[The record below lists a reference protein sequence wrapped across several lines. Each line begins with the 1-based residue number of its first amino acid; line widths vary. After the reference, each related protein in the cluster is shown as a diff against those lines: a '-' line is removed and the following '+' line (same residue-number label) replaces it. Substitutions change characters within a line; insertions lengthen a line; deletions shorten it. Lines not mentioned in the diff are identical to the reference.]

1 MNKLKELLFTGFYS
15 GYFPVASGTAG
26 TIVGVALYLLLF
38 IITDNYLWQANFI
51 LVLIVIYPSFKLG
64 DAGAEFFNKKDPSEV
79 VLDEII
85 GFWISIL
92 FFSYD
97 WYVIIAAFFIFRFFD
112 ILKPYPCNKLEK
124 LKGGY
129 GIMLD
134 DYMAG
139 IYTNGVI
146 VLSLLLLSYLGINFN
161 ISYMGI
167 IL

>member
-1 MNKLKELLFTGFYS
+1 MSKIKELLFTGLYS
-15 GYFPVASGTAG
+15 GYFPFASGTAG
-26 TIVGVALYLLLF
+26 TIVGVALYILLY

-51 LVLIVIYPSFKLG
+51 LVLIVIYPSFALG
-64 DAGAEFFNKKDPSEV
+64 SAGADFFDKKDPSEV

-92 FFSYD
+92 FFSYN
-97 WYVIIAAFFIFRFFD
+97 WYIIIAAFFIFRFFD
-112 ILKPYPCNKLEK
+112 ILKPYPCNELEK
-124 LKGGY
+124 LEGGY

-139 IYTNGVI
+139 IYTNLVI
-146 VLSLLLLSYLGINFN
+146 LFSLLLLSSFDINFG
-161 ISYMGI
+161 IKYIGI